1 VLQVRSRIPGWVGK
15 LVVRRIQK
23 KGIDLSRISFIPE
36 KTKIPLQREGLDP
49 VSRIAEI
56 RKSTPMHRLDLPFN
70 FNIYLVTAY

>member
-1 VLQVRSRIPGWVGK
+1 MRTRA
-15 LVVRRIQK
+15 
-23 KGIDLSRISFIPE
+23 DIPE

-70 FNIYLVTAY
+70 FNIYLVTAYEESRRLQNDLVCDG